1 MKKKEKIMIGI
12 ILLILI
18 IMVGILVF
26 SKTYANKIGKGNV
39 EDKNSMEAY
48 PLQIKA
54 ISYQSLDE
62 YKEYDKITTLR
73 SRTASTE
80 ILVRF
85 NGILYGKAFAV
96 IDYMGGSENIG
107 TIDKLIDT
115 TYVPKF
121 DGETNCKD
129 ILGADVFEC
138 SEKNVVL
145 NYNNQYVLFEA
156 I

>member
-80 ILVRF
+80 IW
-85 NGILYGKAFAV
+85 
-96 IDYMGGSENIG
+96 
-107 TIDKLIDT
+107 
-115 TYVPKF
+115 
-121 DGETNCKD
+121 
-129 ILGADVFEC
+129 
-138 SEKNVVL
+138 
-145 NYNNQYVLFEA
+145 
-156 I
+156 